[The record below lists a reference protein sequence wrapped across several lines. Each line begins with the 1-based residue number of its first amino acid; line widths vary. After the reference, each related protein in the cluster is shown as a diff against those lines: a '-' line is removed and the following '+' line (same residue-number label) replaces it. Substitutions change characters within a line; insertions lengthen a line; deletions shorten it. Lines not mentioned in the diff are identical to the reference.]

1 MITIFNPQY
10 HINSLNNENGF
21 NGYRWIVNW
30 EDFEGEFKTI
40 ENVSAELTGI
50 KDKCLKDYIDKILPQ
65 SAYSI
70 IKTEENFQYGTIL
83 KITDLRDNW
92 EDFYVEQVFSD
103 LEVLVPPKE
112 SGGFDIYL
120 FSSLT
125 PEKYGEIFSSICD
138 DFDYKPKIRK
148 QSQWQSQ
155 LQ

>member
-103 LEVLVPPKE
+103 L
-112 SGGFDIYL
+112 
-120 FSSLT
+120 
-125 PEKYGEIFSSICD
+125 
-138 DFDYKPKIRK
+138 
-148 QSQWQSQ
+148 
-155 LQ
+155 